1 MPHTSKPLIIEG
13 LKMVLIVSGDYR
25 YLQFTDT
32 ANNPLNGVLGMVT
45 IGGDVESRQ
54 MNWNKLN
61 RGELYADGS
70 LFYELVIKI
79 NEEWGQKLDLR
90 PPGSSGWQAKT
101 SELSPAFLIG
111 TAWDAYPCL
120 VPYSS
125 LLKILTLGRKIAEGS
140 LEAIEKLI
148 QAQAGIPIEELL
160 KSPNV
165 KTGTWLDDEFPC
177 CPEENPDVKEPYPY
191 RNPPQ
196 PKGRDALELVE
207 EVVDQTGRYV
217 YSHNKID
224 QSIADGNRDFAI
236 RVLKNNGLYPKP
248 TDEQGLE
255 KVARLKLKD
264 VPKLLEAMG
273 RLNLY
278 AASEERRRWNPEAL
292 ATDSLAETLVSYDWF
307 LYQRLPSEWDEFDAL
322 ARLERIFKDEKPT
335 SPGFIYTKLFGLRLR
350 MIVRM
355 ELNERLVL
363 AAAEEMEL

>member
-1 MPHTSKPLIIEG
+1 MEIKVQLFALEGFFLELRTAKGQSTIEF
-13 LKMVLIVSGDYR
+13 SGPE
-25 YLQFTDT
+25 TG
-32 ANNPLNGVLGMVT
+32 PLNAILNWTVPERIDGDSEFEMQRVISGRPHSE
-45 IGGDVESRQ
+45 GGFSQQLLNYPTEKIE
-54 MNWNKLN
+54 NK
-61 RGELYADGS
+61 RFDE
-70 LFYELVIKI
+70 IRI
-79 NEEWGQKLDLR
+79 W
-90 PPGSSGWQAKT
+90 W
-101 SELSPAFLIG
+101 ELSLEKGLQIPVWEVK
-111 TAWDAYPCL
+111 TNWDKKQAYI
-120 VPYSS
+120 PYFS
-125 LLKILTLGRKIAEGS
+125 LLKIIS
-140 LEAIEKLI
+140 LCRAYSKGDRVTIEKLI

-248 TDEQGLE
+248 TDEQGLG
-255 KVARLKLKD
+255 KVDRLKLKD

-273 RLNLY
+273 KLTLY

-322 ARLERIFKDEKPT
+322 ARLERIFNDEKPT
-335 SPGFIYTKLFGLRLR
+335 SPGFIYTKIFDIRLRL
-350 MIVRM
+350 IVRM
-355 ELNERLVL
+355 ELDERLILV
-363 AAAEEMEL
+363 AAEEMQI